1 MAQFHYV
8 FLFKLSLIIM
18 ILLRT
23 SVNGNRFGTTKL
35 GSKFTF
41 VPTNF
46 DVENAKNKEYEVY
59 NYTQTLDHFN
69 FKSESYTTF
78 QQRYVLNRKYWGG
91 TAKSFPIFV
100 YTGAESSIMGDV
112 EYSGFEMTLAS
123 QFKGLLVYIEHRYY
137 GTSMPFGSYEEAYK
151 NANTLGFFTSE
162 QALTDCAQITLHVK
176 SNLSAESCPV
186 IAIGGSYGG
195 SKSYYTLNFP

>member
-23 SVNGNRFGTTKL
+23 CVNGKRFGTTKL

-46 DVENAKNKEYEVY
+46 DAENAKNKEYEVY

-100 YTGAESSIMGDV
+100 YTGEESSIMGDV

-123 QFKGLLVYIEHRYY
+123 QFKA
-137 GTSMPFGSYEEAYK
+137 SMPFGSYEEAYK

-162 QALTDCAQITLHVK
+162 QALADYAQITLHVK
-176 SNLSAESCPV
+176 SNLSAEDCPV

-195 SKSYYTLNFP
+195 SKSSFIH

>member
-23 SVNGNRFGTTKL
+23 CVNGKRFGTTKL
-35 GSKFTF
+35 GSKFTI
-41 VPTNF
+41 VPTNV
-46 DVENAKNKEYEVY
+46 DVVNPKSKEYEVY
-59 NYTQTLDHFN
+59 NYTQTLGHFN

-78 QQRYVLNRKYWGG
+78 QQHYVLNRKYWGG

-100 YTGAESSIMGDV
+100 YTGAESSIMGYV
-112 EYSGFEMTLAS
+112 EYNGFEMTLVS
-123 QFKGLLVYIEHRYY
+123 QFKA
-137 GTSMPFGSYEEAYK
+137 SMPFGSYEEAYK
-151 NANTLGFFTSE
+151 NANTLGFFTLE
-162 QALTDCAQITLHVK
+162 QALEDYAQITLHVK
-176 SNLSAESCPV
+176 NNLSAKDCPV

-195 SKSYYTLNFP
+195 SKSYVIY